1 MRPLPRSLFGKKPD
15 IDALERNGDADRL
28 IRLLTDPDPDIQ
40 WKAAEALGRMGE
52 PAARKLMERTHH
64 VNRAFRI
71 GAIEALA
78 DIRERKAVA
87 KLTDL
92 LLTDESAEV
101 RWASAI
107 ALGEIGDAEAIP
119 VLIGSLR
126 DPDKYVRYGATLAL
140 DQLGWIAA
148 TPEDHG
154 YYLAAAQRWDDI
166 LTAPDIPAGP
176 LIHHVR
182 DADPAV
188 RARAVEILGKLRT
201 PDAEAACETVL
212 KDPSGEVR
220 WQGILAF
227 PDCGIPLMHL
237 PRGLSRRKRMR
248 KNPYIASILNLF
260 FLGLGYNY
268 LGFWWGLLLFQVNV
282 TAIVTLTLFTKDVM
296 PYGTILPYLL
306 SYIVSA
312 VAVVHTWY
320 YVRGLPDL

>member
-1 MRPLPRSLFGKKPD
+1 MRSAIHTLFRKQPD
-15 IDALERNGDADRL
+15 IDVLERNGDADGL

-40 WKAAEALGRMGE
+40 WKAAEALGRMGDT
-52 PAARKLMERTHH
+52 AARKLIERTHH
-64 VNRAFRI
+64 VNRVFRI

-78 DIRERKAVA
+78 DIRERKAVE

-140 DQLGWIAA
+140 DQLGWIPA
-148 TPEDHG
+148 TPEDRG
-154 YYLAAAQRWDDI
+154 YYLTAAQRWDE
-166 LTAPDIPAGP
+166 LLSTPGIPAAP
-176 LIHHVR
+176 FIHHLR
-182 DADPAV
+182 DADPSV
-188 RARAVEILGKLRT
+188 RAHAVEVLGKIRT
-201 PDAEAACETVL
+201 PDAEAACEMVL

-248 KNPYIASILNLF
+248 KSPYSASFLNFF

-282 TAIVTLTLFTKDVM
+282 TAIVTLALFIGPVM
-296 PYGTILPYLL
+296 PYLL

-312 VAVVHTWY
+312 VAVVHTWH
-320 YVRGLPDL
+320 YVRRLPDL

>member
-1 MRPLPRSLFGKKPD
+1 MRPLLRSLSGKQPD
-15 IDALERNGDADRL
+15 IDTLERNGDTDRL
-28 IRLLTDPDPDIQ
+28 IRLLTDPDPTIQ

-52 PAARKLMERTHH
+52 PAARKLIERTHH

-71 GAIEALA
+71 GAVEALA
-78 DIRERKAVA
+78 DIRETGAVG

-107 ALGEIGDAEAIP
+107 ALGEIGDAEPIP
-119 VLIGSLR
+119 VLVVSLR

-140 DQLGWIAA
+140 DQLGWTPA
-148 TPEDHG
+148 TPEDRG
-154 YYLAAAQRWDDI
+154 YYLAAAQRWDEI
-166 LTAPDIPAGP
+166 HSATGIPAAP
-176 LIHHVR
+176 FIHHLR

-188 RARAVEILGKLRT
+188 RAHAVEVLGTLKT
-201 PDAEAACETVL
+201 PDAAAACDAVL

-220 WQGILAF
+220 WQGILSF

-237 PRGLSRRKRMR
+237 PRGLSRRKRIR
-248 KNPYIASILNLF
+248 KSPYIASFLNFF

-268 LGFWWGLLLFQVNV
+268 LGFWWGLLIFQVNV
-282 TAIVTLTLFTKDVM
+282 TAIITLALFIGPV
-296 PYGTILPYLL
+296 IPYLF
-306 SYIVSA
+306 SYIISA

>member
-1 MRPLPRSLFGKKPD
+1 MSPRSLSLFRNPPD
-15 IDALERNGDADRL
+15 IDALERNGDTDRL
-28 IRLLTDPDPDIQ
+28 IRLLTDPDPTIQ
-40 WKAAEALGRMGE
+40 WKAAEALGRMGQ
-52 PAARKLMERTHH
+52 PAARMLIERTHH
-64 VNRAFRI
+64 PNKAFRI
-71 GAIEALA
+71 GAVEALA
-78 DIRERKAVA
+78 DIRERGAVV

-107 ALGEIGDAEAIP
+107 ALGEIGDPDAIP
-119 VLIGSLR
+119 VLVGSLR
-126 DPDKYVRYGATLAL
+126 DPDKYVRYGASLAL
-140 DQLGWIAA
+140 DQLGWIPP
-148 TPEDHG
+148 TPEDTG

-166 LTAPDIPAGP
+166 ISTPGMPAGP
-176 LIHHVR
+176 FIHHLK

-188 RARAVEILGKLRT
+188 RARSVEVLGHLRT
-201 PDAEAACETVL
+201 PDAAAACDSVL

-237 PRGLSRRKRMR
+237 PRGLSRRKRTR
-248 KNPYIASILNLF
+248 KNPYIASFLNFF

-282 TAIVTLTLFTKDVM
+282 TAIVTLALFIGPVM
-296 PYGTILPYLL
+296 PYLFSYL
-306 SYIVSA
+306 ISA

>member
-1 MRPLPRSLFGKKPD
+1 MRSLFRSLFGKKPD

-40 WKAAEALGRMGE
+40 WKAAEALGRMGDA
-52 PAARKLMERTHH
+52 AARKLIERTHH

-78 DIRERKAVA
+78 DIRERKAVG

-107 ALGEIGDAEAIP
+107 ALGEIGDADAIP

-126 DPDKYVRYGATLAL
+126 DPDKYVRYGASLAL
-140 DQLGWIAA
+140 DKLGWIPA

-166 LTAPDIPAGP
+166 LTTPDIPAGP
-176 LIHHVR
+176 LIYHIR
-182 DADPAV
+182 DTDPAV
-188 RARAVEILGKLRT
+188 RAHAVEVLGKLKT
-201 PDAEAACETVL
+201 PNAEAACDLVL

-248 KNPYIASILNLF
+248 KNPYIASFLNFF

-268 LGFWWGLLLFQVNV
+268 LGFWWGLLLFQVNI
-282 TAIVTLTLFTKDVM
+282 TAIITLALFIGPVM
-296 PYGTILPYLL
+296 PYLF

-312 VAVVHTWY
+312 VAVVHTWH

>member
-1 MRPLPRSLFGKKPD
+1 MRSAIRSFFQNPPD
-15 IDALERNGDADRL
+15 IDSLERNGDTDRL
-28 IRLLTDPDPDIQ
+28 IRLLTDPDPTVQ

-52 PAARKLMERTHH
+52 PAAKKLIERTHH
-64 VNRAFRI
+64 PNKAFRI
-71 GAIEALA
+71 GAIEALS
-78 DIRERKAVA
+78 DIREKKAVG

-92 LLTDESAEV
+92 LLTDDSAEV

-107 ALGEIGDAEAIP
+107 ALGEIGDMEAIP
-119 VLIGSLR
+119 VLVGSLR
-126 DPDKYVRYGATLAL
+126 DPDKYVRYGSSLAL
-140 DQLGWIAA
+140 DQLGWIPP
-148 TPEDHG
+148 TPEDTG
-154 YYLAAAQRWDDI
+154 YYLAAAQRWEDI
-166 LTAPDIPAGP
+166 LSTPGMPAGP
-176 LIHHVR
+176 FIHHLK
-182 DADPAV
+182 DADPDI
-188 RARAVEILGKLRT
+188 RAHSVEVIGGLRT
-201 PDAEAACETVL
+201 PDAAAACDSVL

-220 WQGILAF
+220 WQGILVF

-237 PRGLSRRKRMR
+237 PRGLSRRKRSR
-248 KNPYIASILNLF
+248 KSPYIASFLNFF

-282 TAIVTLTLFTKDVM
+282 TAIVTLALFTKDVM

>member
-15 IDALERNGDADRL
+15 IAALERNGDADRL

-52 PAARKLMERTHH
+52 PAAQKLIERTHH
-64 VNRAFRI
+64 ANRAFRI

-78 DIRERKAVA
+78 DIRERKAVR
-87 KLTDL
+87 KLADL

-107 ALGEIGDAEAIP
+107 ALGEIGDAGAIP
-119 VLIGSLR
+119 VLTGSLR

-140 DQLGWIAA
+140 DQLGWIPA
-148 TPEDHG
+148 TPEDRG
-154 YYLAAAQRWDDI
+154 YYLAAAQRWDEI
-166 LTAPDIPAGP
+166 LSTPDMPAAPF
-176 LIHHVR
+176 IHHIR
-182 DADPAV
+182 DADPAI
-188 RARAVEILGKLRT
+188 RAHVVEVLGKIRT
-201 PDAEAACETVL
+201 PDAEAACEMVL

-248 KNPYIASILNLF
+248 KSPYIASFLNFF

-282 TAIVTLTLFTKDVM
+282 TAIVTLALFIGPVM
-296 PYGTILPYLL
+296 PYLF
-306 SYIVSA
+306 SYIIST
-312 VAVVHTWY
+312 VAVVHTWH

>member
-1 MRPLPRSLFGKKPD
+1 MRSLFRSLFGKQPD
-15 IDALERNGDADRL
+15 IGALERNGDTDRL

-52 PAARKLMERTHH
+52 PAARKLIERTHH

-78 DIRERKAVA
+78 DIRESKAVE

-107 ALGEIGDAEAIP
+107 ALGEIGNAEAIP
-119 VLIGSLR
+119 VLVGSLR

-140 DQLGWIAA
+140 DQLGWIPA
-148 TPEDHG
+148 TPEDRG
-154 YYLAAAQRWDDI
+154 YYLAAAQRWDEI
-166 LTAPDIPAGP
+166 ASAPGIPAAP
-176 LIHHVR
+176 FIHHIR
-182 DADPAV
+182 DADPTV
-188 RARAVEILGKLRT
+188 RAHAVEVLGDLKI
-201 PDAEAACETVL
+201 PDAAAACDLVL
-212 KDPSGEVR
+212 KDRSGEVR

-237 PRGLSRRKRMR
+237 PRGLSRRKRIR
-248 KNPYIASILNLF
+248 KSPYIASFLNFF

-282 TAIVTLTLFTKDVM
+282 TAIITLALFIGPVM
-296 PYGTILPYLL
+296 PYLF
-306 SYIVSA
+306 SYVISA